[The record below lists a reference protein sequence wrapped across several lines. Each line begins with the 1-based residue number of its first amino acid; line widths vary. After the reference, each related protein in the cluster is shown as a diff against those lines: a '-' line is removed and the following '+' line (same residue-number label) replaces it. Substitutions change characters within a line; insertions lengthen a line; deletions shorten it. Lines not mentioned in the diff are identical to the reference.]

1 MQAEK
6 RGKVG
11 SVASKEGRREID
23 GELGLELGL
32 LGLNLAGEIASKEGR
47 RSGDGGR
54 WRRPTTGDDGTGDM
68 LLLLRPLL
76 RPGQLWR
83 RRSRRSGLAGTGAAA
98 APAIG
103 TTAADADASR
113 DAPRQGQPQRRSLS
127 VEAGR
132 LSRRSPATPT
142 RLLRFREPT
151 QLPPRAP
158 SPSLSSSELATS
170 RTAAAAAAAA
180 TAAALMATTLPAIL
194 GEGREEA
201 PRLGSGGSELAL
213 RSRLEVPGID
223 CERGE

>member
-1 MQAEK
+1 VQAEK

-11 SVASKEGRREID
+11 SVASKEGRREIE

-47 RSGDGGR
+47 CRGDDGR
-54 WRRPTTGDDGTGDM
+54 WRRATTGDEGAGDM

-98 APAIG
+98 IPTVG
-103 TTAADADASR
+103 TTAAAADASR
-113 DAPRQGQPQRRSLS
+113 GAPRQGQPQRRSLS

-132 LSRRSPATPT
+132 LSRRSPATPK
-142 RLLRFREPT
+142 RLQRFREPT
-151 QLPPRAP
+151 QLLPRAP

-180 TAAALMATTLPAIL
+180 TAAALMAATPPPMS
-194 GEGREEA
+194 GEGREVA
-201 PRLGSGGSELAL
+201 P
-213 RSRLEVPGID
+213 
-223 CERGE
+223 